1 MSSTVT
7 PRPSLKPRV
16 HAAPVKLPD
25 PQRPTLRA
33 TQRVR
38 AGSDFQRV
46 YAARKSINAAE
57 VTIAYGANG
66 LAYSRL
72 GVSVGTKHGNAVRR
86 ARIKRVFRAA
96 FREARNDLPK
106 GFDYVLIPR
115 KGVKEYVT
123 SAVKKALLDSAKRI
137 R

>member
-1 MSSTVT
+1 M
-7 PRPSLKPRV
+7 
-16 HAAPVKLPD
+16 
-25 PQRPTLRA
+25 
-33 TQRVR
+33 
-38 AGSDFQRV
+38 
-46 YAARKSINAAE
+46 
-57 VTIAYGANG
+57 TIAYGANG

-72 GVSVGTKHGNAVRR
+72 GVSVGVKHGNAVRR